1 MCNITS
7 IDYID
12 NISFNPK
19 KHLNNSKL
27 HSNEKGPF
35 KLKSV
40 FLNQITIL
48 LKWYES
54 EYPVNRASLY
64 DSVSLNQSDCET
76 TKRDSTIFP

>member
-7 IDYID
+7 FDYID

-27 HSNEKGPF
+27 HSNEKGPL

-40 FLNQITIL
+40 FLN
-48 LKWYES
+48 
-54 EYPVNRASLY
+54 
-64 DSVSLNQSDCET
+64 
-76 TKRDSTIFP
+76 